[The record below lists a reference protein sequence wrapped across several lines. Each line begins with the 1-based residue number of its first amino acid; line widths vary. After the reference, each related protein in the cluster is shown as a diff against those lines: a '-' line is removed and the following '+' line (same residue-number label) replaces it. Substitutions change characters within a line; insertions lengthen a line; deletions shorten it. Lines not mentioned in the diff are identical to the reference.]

1 MLFLGLP
8 QWLSGKESACDV
20 GVAGDAGLIPGW
32 ERCPGGGHGNP
43 VQCSC
48 LENPM
53 DRRAWQATVHGV
65 TKSWTGLKGLS
76 MHECYA
82 AVSYLKMMLYGRSLT
97 IYVVLYT

>member
-1 MLFLGLP
+1 
-8 QWLSGKESACDV
+8 
-20 GVAGDAGLIPGW
+20 
-32 ERCPGGGHGNP
+32 
-43 VQCSC
+43 
-48 LENPM
+48 M